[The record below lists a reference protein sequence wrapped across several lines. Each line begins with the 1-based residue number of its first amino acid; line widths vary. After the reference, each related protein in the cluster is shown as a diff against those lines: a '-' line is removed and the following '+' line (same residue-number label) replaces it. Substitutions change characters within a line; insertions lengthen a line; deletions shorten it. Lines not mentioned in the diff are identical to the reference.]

1 MNSKETN
8 MHKTLT
14 SAIAFTL
21 SMAVS
26 TPALAWEPM
35 PDAAIW
41 YTSVVRVLDT
51 SLVTNGTK
59 LLVALSDPPAGVCIA
74 NQARWGMDTDG
85 VQFPA
90 YGENWIVV
98 QAVDVGKPL
107 AFLMAAK
114 AQNLTVRV
122 VMVVERGQPC
132 RITDMRTCT
141 DATACAVPG
150 LPGN

>member
-1 MNSKETN
+1 
-8 MHKTLT
+8 MHKSLL
-14 SAIAFTL
+14 SVFAFTL
-21 SMAVS
+21 SLAAA
-26 TPALAWEPM
+26 TPAWAWEPM

-59 LLVALSDPPAGVCIA
+59 LLVALSDPPAGVCAA
-74 NQARWGMDTDG
+74 NGGRSGVDADG
-85 VQFPA
+85 NAFFG
-90 YGENWIVV
+90 YGENWLPV
-98 QAVDVGKPL
+98 QAVDAGKPL

-122 VMVVERGQPC
+122 VMVVERGRPC